1 MTIRDPGSRLPGP
14 LGITP
19 GNVTGSRGRLPGP
32 LGIASIIFMA
42 PKAVAKAVAKTTIMP
57 PPLKDD
63 QDKDV
68 HEVTW
73 PLFSSKKVPS
83 YTEVKQ
89 TAVPNCPVAA
99 ILAALASTPAGRVV
113 IQGMVSENTG
123 NVLTD
128 ISGLPSGTL
137 TNPPMDTT
145 TKPPKA
151 ITAISS
157 SRYFSV
163 KLRGGSID
171 VSDVLYTND
180 GAGSSWSLLY
190 LQDPSEHSVW
200 AAIIEK
206 AVAVQLKSYQSFMDV
221 DLKANDFWEMLTGV
235 KPDGFKIENDT
246 PLDKI
251 IAAAKAATTVPTI
264 GASKPDSTDV
274 KVVEEF
280 HGYAILGLQGSNIR
294 LYNPHGKEIFISPA
308 DFRHDFQVILFH
320 K

>member
-1 MTIRDPGSRLPGP
+1 
-14 LGITP
+14 
-19 GNVTGSRGRLPGP
+19 
-32 LGIASIIFMA
+32 MA
-42 PKAVAKAVAKTTIMP
+42 PGTVVQAVKTTTIMP

-68 HEVTW
+68 HEVKW
-73 PLFSSKKVPS
+73 PLFSSSKKVPL

-89 TAVPNCPVAA
+89 TAIPNCPVAA
-99 ILAALASTPAGRVV
+99 ILAALASNPAGRAV
-113 IQGMVSENTG
+113 INRIMVSETAG

-145 TKPPKA
+145 TKPPTP
-151 ITAISS
+151 ITMISS
-157 SRYFSV
+157 SRYFTV
-163 KLRGGSID
+163 KLNSGSIV

-180 GAGSSWSLLY
+180 GAGTSWSLLY
-190 LQDPSEHSVW
+190 LQDPSEHSIW
-200 AAIIEK
+200 AGIIEK
-206 AVAVQLKSYQSFMDV
+206 AVAVRLKSYQSFMDV
-221 DLKANDFWEMLTGV
+221 DLKANDFWEILTGV

-294 LYNPHGKEIFISPA
+294 LYNPHGKEVLISPA